1 MYYFYFD
8 ASALVK
14 RYTQELGSDKVN
26 FLFANVPH
34 DRLMCLILGA
44 VEIIWVLV
52 RKRNDS
58 RLTNDDFRQAG
69 INLDYEVIDNQS
81 GFRTI
86 PVPNSL
92 IWRSMD
98 LIESHSLNSVDA
110 IVLRSALD
118 VAAARRAEGN
128 ELVLVASDQ
137 RLLRA
142 ASSEELLVFNPETH
156 LEQTLSDWIFT
167 P

>member
-1 MYYFYFD
+1 M
-8 ASALVK
+8 
-14 RYTQELGSDKVN
+14 DKVN

-52 RKRNDS
+52 RKRNDN
-58 RLTNDDFRQAG
+58 RLTRADFRQAG
-69 INLDYEVIDNQS
+69 INLDHEVIDNQS
-81 GFRTI
+81 DFRTI

-92 IWRSMD
+92 IWRSMN
-98 LIESHSLNSVDA
+98 LIETYSLNSVDA

-118 VAAARRAEGN
+118 DAVAHRSVGD

-137 RLLRA
+137 RLLKA
-142 ASSEELLVFNPETH
+142 ASSENLLVFNPEVH
-156 LEQTLSDWIFT
+156 SEQMLADWFSIS
-167 P
+167 